1 MADGINV
8 PWRSNRRYVSLNLFV
23 CICSIAFPFR
33 TCGPIF
39 FKDAHLAS
47 RGFPKMRASFQAAS
61 KDARH
66 IARGFQ
72 RSAPLCTLLFSHF
85 STNPRTCHYTCSI
98 NSLTGFAS
106 MDLIFVPFDPR
117 PGNSRQTHAPVFL
130 SITIYGLF
138 VLFPRVFSLF
148 LQRNREPPFRFVN
161 QNQLIS
167 F

>member
-1 MADGINV
+1 MYLQHCL
-8 PWRSNRRYVSLNLFV
+8 S
-23 CICSIAFPFR
+23 FPDLW
-33 TCGPIF
+33 PYF
-39 FKDAHLAS
+39 FQRCAPRFTRL
-47 RGFPKMRASFQAAS
+47 P
-61 KDARH
+61 KDARLVSS
-66 IARGFQ
+66 GFQ

-106 MDLIFVPFDPR
+106 MDLIFVPFGPR

-148 LQRNREPPFRFVN
+148 LQRDREPPFRFVN

>member
-1 MADGINV
+1 
-8 PWRSNRRYVSLNLFV
+8 
-23 CICSIAFPFR
+23 
-33 TCGPIF
+33 
-39 FKDAHLAS
+39 
-47 RGFPKMRASFQAAS
+47 
-61 KDARH
+61 
-66 IARGFQ
+66 
-72 RSAPLCTLLFSHF
+72 
-85 STNPRTCHYTCSI
+85 
-98 NSLTGFAS
+98 

>member
-39 FKDAHLAS
+39 FKDARLVS
-47 RGFPKMRASFQAAS
+47 S
-61 KDARH
+61 
-66 IARGFQ
+66 GFQ

-85 STNPRTCHYTCSI
+85 STYPRTCHYTCSI

-106 MDLIFVPFDPR
+106 MDLIFVPFGPR

-138 VLFPRVFSLF
+138 VLLPRVFSLF

>member
-1 MADGINV
+1 MYLQHCLSFPD
-8 PWRSNRRYVSLNLFV
+8 PWP
-23 CICSIAFPFR
+23 C
-33 TCGPIF
+33 F
-39 FKDAHLAS
+39 FQRCAPRFTRL
-47 RGFPKMRASFQAAS
+47 PKMIASLYAAS
-61 KDARH
+61 KDARL

-72 RSAPLCTLLFSHF
+72 RSASLCTLLFSHF
-85 STNPRTCHYTCSI
+85 STYPRTCHYTCSI

-106 MDLIFVPFDPR
+106 MDLIFVRFGPR